1 MIGYIYKIT
10 NDINNKVYIGKTLKS
25 ITKRFAEHIHE
36 STRKRS
42 EKRPLYM
49 AMNKY
54 GIEHFFIELIEEVDS
69 SILEEREIYWIQQ
82 YNSYHYGYNATYGG
96 DGKILY
102 DDNIRQ
108 EMINEYKDGQLII
121 EIATKYNCDVSIVH
135 SAIVSAGLDVNSNKN
150 KRLMIGISAYKDGK
164 LIQSFE
170 SHKLAG
176 QWLYTN
182 GYTQSQNWDNIS
194 ATLGRARDNPN
205 RTAYGFIWKTIG
217 V

>member
-25 ITKRFAEHIHE
+25 ITKRFTEHIHE

-42 EKRPLYM
+42 EKRPLYI

-108 EMINEYKDGQLII
+108 EMINEYKNGQLII

-135 SAIVSAGLDVNSNKN
+135 NAIVTAGLDANSNKN
-150 KRLMIGISAYKDGK
+150 SRLMIGISAYKDGK
-164 LIQSFE
+164 LIQSFK

-194 ATLGRARDNPN
+194 AALGRARDNPN

>member
-135 SAIVSAGLDVNSNKN
+135 NAIVAAGLDVNSNKN

-164 LIQSFE
+164 LIQSFK

>member
-25 ITKRFAEHIHE
+25 ITKRFTEHIHE

-42 EKRPLYM
+42 EKRPLYI

-54 GIEHFFIELIEEVDS
+54 GIEHFSIELVEEVDS

-102 DDNIRQ
+102 NDSIRQ
-108 EMINEYKDGQLII
+108 EMINEYKNGQLII
-121 EIATKYNCDVSIVH
+121 EIATKYNCDVSIVRN
-135 SAIVSAGLDVNSNKN
+135 AIVSAGLDVNNNKN
-150 KRLMIGISAYKDGK
+150 SRLMIGISAYKNGK
-164 LIQSFE
+164 LIQSFK

-182 GYTQSQNWDNIS
+182 GYTQSQNWNNIS
-194 ATLGRARDNPN
+194 ATLGRARDNSN